1 MFDFVVVSRTVWDEA
16 PRIRHQISQALSSY
30 GKVLFVELPRC
41 PYHRNRYAIDKI
53 QKGLYRLRFMEKNYP
68 GTAFWKKKVFL
79 FNCPFE
85 RHILKSVKSVLDS
98 KNCKSPTLINF
109 NFDYYNFASD
119 GYFKKNVYVCNDDF
133 VNNGRSSITRWIRK
147 AMERQVAI
155 KSDICLAVSTP
166 LTRRLKEW
174 NHSTKLFLPGHSVR
188 IAPEESIG
196 DDKRGNTIKVAF
208 AGYINERLI
217 DSWLVAVARQKDMEL
232 HLIGPLQSPPPRTAD
247 LIQAGVIVHH
257 QPLFDDDLH
266 VLLASMDILIMPYDK
281 ENSFAR
287 ASTAPNKLFM
297 YIALGKPVVSSDLPY
312 LIKLDKGVIYKASD
326 SKGFVSTIKKAHEQ
340 DSVNFRL
347 KRLKIAQA
355 HHWDSQSKR
364 LARYITE

>member
-1 MFDFVVVSRTVWDEA
+1 MFDFVVVSRTVWNEA

-41 PYHRNRYAIDKI
+41 PYHRDRYAIDKV

-68 GTAFWKKKVFL
+68 GTAFWGKKVFL

-85 RHILKSVKSVLDS
+85 RHILKSVKGVLDR
-98 KNCKSPTLINF
+98 KNCKFPTLINF

-119 GYFKKNVYVCNDDF
+119 GYFKKTVYVCNDDF
-133 VNNGRSSITRWIRK
+133 VNNGRSSITKWIRET
-147 AMERQVAI
+147 MERQVAI
-155 KSDICLAVSTP
+155 KSDICLAVSTS
-166 LTRRLKEW
+166 LARRLKEW
-174 NHSTKLFLPGHSVR
+174 NHRTKLFLPGHSVR
-188 IAPEESIG
+188 IAPEKSIG

-217 DSWLVAVARQKDMEL
+217 DSWLVAIARQKDMEL

-247 LIQAGVIVHH
+247 LVESGVIIHH

-266 VLLASMDILIMPYDK
+266 VMMVSMDVLIIPYDVRDRMVQ
-281 ENSFAR
+281 AIT
-287 ASTAPNKLFM
+287 ASNKLFT
-297 YIALGKPVVSSDLPY
+297 YIALGKPVVISNMPNYIDFGE
-312 LIKLDKGVIYKASD
+312 GVIYKASN
-326 SKGFVSTIKKAHEQ
+326 SKGFVSAIKKAHQQ
-340 DSVNFRL
+340 DSENFRL
-347 KRLKIAQA
+347 KRLRIAQA
-355 HHWDSQSKR
+355 HHWNNQSRK